1 MGDESH
7 EHEPIDERLHE
18 QIVANAERVFG
29 AAFEGG
35 EIENLGEG
43 AERYAVYDAADAPQ
57 IIEAFDASKVVV
69 RSAGN
74 DVQIRIEYLPAAKQM
89 TEAEY
94 RYMLSTRK
102 LDLASVTRPYD
113 ADLEADKEENDLQF
127 YNLIELRDT
136 AQYRLR
142 SMAAAQGFDLSEI
155 EELERTSMQNEQNIA
170 ACRAISAEATTSEQI
185 RDAFYEATE
194 ARNAHA
200 EIEAQLQLKMSDLY
214 DAVGQND
221 PHGEELVVA
230 LREILRR
237 IEVSESETLD
247 INDDSRALHDDRV
260 YTTRRGDPEKFAKML
275 STLAGYG
282 NVWPSQQDGDV

>member
-1 MGDESH
+1 MDDESH
-7 EHEPIDERLHE
+7 EHEPIDERLHG

-35 EIENLGEG
+35 EIENLDEI

-69 RSAGN
+69 RSAGD
-74 DVQIRIEYLPAAKQM
+74 DVRVRIEYLPAAKQM

-94 RYMLSTRK
+94 CYALSTRK
-102 LDLASVTRPYD
+102 LDLTSVTRPYD

-142 SMAAAQGFDLSEI
+142 GMAAAQGFDLSEI

-170 ACRAISAEATTSEQI
+170 ACRAISAEATTGEQI

-200 EIEAQLQLKMSDLY
+200 EIEA
-214 DAVGQND
+214 
-221 PHGEELVVA
+221 
-230 LREILRR
+230 
-237 IEVSESETLD
+237 
-247 INDDSRALHDDRV
+247 
-260 YTTRRGDPEKFAKML
+260 
-275 STLAGYG
+275 
-282 NVWPSQQDGDV
+282 